1 MLEPD
6 EVTLIRRC
14 QSGDKEAFRSLV
26 EKYRSV
32 LFGTAYLI
40 TREKESAEDAVQRSL
55 LQMWKHISS
64 LRLRSSLKAWLI
76 RIVINEV
83 NQLHRKKRLPV
94 VSVEE
99 VPEVAGDPD
108 EAEIPAISNER
119 NRRLRKAMEVLSDHQ
134 REVVILRYFSE
145 LTVPE
150 IAAATGTR
158 EGTVKSRLSRAL
170 ERLGEVLRESE
181 ETGEVR
187 R

>member
-1 MLEPD
+1 VLEPD

-83 NQLHRKKRLPV
+83 NQRKKRLPV

-99 VPEVAGDPD
+99 IPEVAGDPD
-108 EAEIPAISNER
+108 ETETTAISNER
-119 NRRLRKAMEVLSDHQ
+119 NRRLRKALEVLSNDQ
-134 REVVILRYFSE
+134 RQVIILRYFSD

-170 ERLGEVLRESE
+170 DRLGEVLRDE
-181 ETGEVR
+181 ENQKEAKR
-187 R
+187 